1 MTTNELTRLEER
13 IGVDFRD
20 KSLLQRALIHRSY
33 LNEHPEFPLEDNER
47 LEFLGDAVLDFVTGA
62 YLYHRF
68 PELREGPLTNLRSI
82 LVRRSTL
89 SRFARHLELG
99 QHMLMGHGEAESGGR
114 HRPAN
119 MCAVFEA
126 LVGALYL
133 DQGLDSVRRLLEPLI
148 LPEISRALQES
159 FEKDPK
165 SHLQEL
171 AQARMHRT
179 PRYATVAES
188 GPDHAKQ
195 FTVAVSIGDQVYGQG
210 EGPSKQ
216 QAAQAAA
223 RAALQEL
230 GHAFETAEMTPPPL
244 PSLNEE

>member
-1 MTTNELTRLEER
+1 MHELLELEQRLGFE
-13 IGVDFRD
+13 FRD

-33 LNEHPEFPLEDNER
+33 LNEHPECPLEDNER

-68 PELREGPLTNLRSI
+68 PELREGPLTNLRSM
-82 LVRRSTL
+82 LVRRTTL
-89 SRFARHLELG
+89 ARFARQLG
-99 QHMLMGHGEAESGGR
+99 LGRCMLMGHGEAESGGR

-119 MCAVFEA
+119 MCAAFEA

-159 FEKDPK
+159 LEKDPK

-188 GPDHAKQ
+188 GPDHAKV
-195 FTVAVSIGDQVYGQG
+195 FTVEVSIGDQVYGQG
-210 EGPSKQ
+210 QGPSKQ

-223 RAALQEL
+223 RDALQQI
-230 GHAFETAEMTPPPL
+230 GHAYGTAEATPPPI